1 MASLSNYSKAK
12 LGDHLLGTA
21 SFTMPAQAYAAA
33 HTADP
38 TDAGSGAEV
47 STGGG
52 SLYARVAVDFN
63 AVASPGGTT
72 NPTADV
78 VFPTAGASW
87 GTVTHIALW
96 DNATAGAG
104 NMLMHGPLTIP
115 QSIGTG
121 QILRML
127 AVDLDASFA

>member
-1 MASLSNYSKAK
+1 MASLSNYAEQK
-12 LGDHLLGTA
+12 LGDHLLGTT
-21 SFTMPAQAYAAA
+21 SFTMPAQVYCAA

-47 STGGG
+47 ATGGG

-63 AVASPGGTT
+63 AMASPGGTT

-87 GTVTHIALW
+87 GTVSHIALW

-104 NMLMHGPLTIP
+104 NMLMHGPLTAS
-115 QSIGTG
+115 QSIGAG
-121 QILRML
+121 QILRIP
-127 AVDLDASFA
+127 AADLDITFA

>member
-1 MASLSNYSKAK
+1 MASLSNYAEQK
-12 LGDHLLGTA
+12 LGDHLLGTT
-21 SFTMPAQAYAAA
+21 SFTMPAQVYAAA

-63 AVASPGGTT
+63 AMSGGAT

-87 GTVTHIALW
+87 GTVSHIALW
-96 DNATAGAG
+96 DNAAAGAG
-104 NMLMHGPLTIP
+104 NMLMHAPLTAA
-115 QSIGTG
+115 QAIGTG
-121 QILRML
+121 QILRIP
-127 AVDLDASFA
+127 AADLDVSFA

>member
-1 MASLSNYSKAK
+1 MASLSNYSEAK
-12 LGDHLLGTA
+12 LGDHLLGTT
-21 SFTMPAQAYAAA
+21 SFTMPAQVYCAA

-63 AVASPGGTT
+63 AMSSGAT

-104 NMLMHGPLTIP
+104 NMLAHGPLAVP
-115 QSIGTG
+115 QAIGTG
-121 QILRML
+121 QIFRML
-127 AVDLDASFA
+127 AADLDVSFA